1 MSNINRLDNSFDGD
15 DDDNNMD
22 TTTNQI
28 YSPGRISISSQQPTR
43 NYILYDVV
51 KIFLNSFLFK

>member
-1 MSNINRLDNSFDGD
+1 MSNINRLDNSFDD

-28 YSPGRISISSQQPTR
+28 YSPGCISISSQQPTR
-43 NYILYDVV
+43 NYILYDFV